1 MKTFVFV
8 CNHERTIS
16 WNFIAKKIKIL
27 NKNINII
34 AIVYDEMASKLVD
47 SNVYNDVI
55 YLNKNDFVKN
65 NPVFLN
71 DLDFIKIKEKD
82 RKLRFDS
89 NESAIIFLKNIA
101 NLIEFKFNN
110 LDKIVFF
117 GEISWA
123 IEELLFLYSKKR
135 SFDYF
140 TIITTRYI
148 NRRWAVVKNNTEERL
163 IKLVSNI
170 ELSNNINSDIGFVN
184 YSKPDYFYEGIKN
197 LSFKNRL
204 LNFIFKN
211 GLKSLNLSLLKKKI
225 IFILFNW
232 FIELFKNNNIIS
244 SNKKY
249 YLYAFQVQPEASVDY
264 LAPEYINQFK
274 LIDDIISKLK
284 DNEML
289 ILKDH
294 PGETIMWGLVDKL
307 RYLNNPKVI
316 YLKTKI
322 TIDSQIYLLD
332 GAITITGTI
341 GGELAMSGLPTVSL
355 KPVFYNMLTNSYYE
369 SSIILA
375 LERLRLTKKIT
386 DSNVLEKD
394 RVFFYDYLKTHSFV
408 GFSYFTKEFGFS
420 DPNFIDQF
428 ADLIINNK
436 F

>member
-1 MKTFVFV
+1 
-8 CNHERTIS
+8 
-16 WNFIAKKIKIL
+16 
-27 NKNINII
+27 
-34 AIVYDEMASKLVD
+34 
-47 SNVYNDVI
+47 
-55 YLNKNDFVKN
+55 
-65 NPVFLN
+65 
-71 DLDFIKIKEKD
+71 
-82 RKLRFDS
+82 
-89 NESAIIFLKNIA
+89 
-101 NLIEFKFNN
+101 
-110 LDKIVFF
+110 
-117 GEISWA
+117 
-123 IEELLFLYSKKR
+123 
-135 SFDYF
+135 
-140 TIITTRYI
+140 
-148 NRRWAVVKNNTEERL
+148 
-163 IKLVSNI
+163 
-170 ELSNNINSDIGFVN
+170 
-184 YSKPDYFYEGIKN
+184 
-197 LSFKNRL
+197 
-204 LNFIFKN
+204 
-211 GLKSLNLSLLKKKI
+211 
-225 IFILFNW
+225 
-232 FIELFKNNNIIS
+232 
-244 SNKKY
+244 
-249 YLYAFQVQPEASVDY
+249 
-264 LAPEYINQFK
+264 
-274 LIDDIISKLK
+274 
-284 DNEML
+284 ML